1 MKKQKKIKAEKKT
14 AVKEITEMAGFLTLL
29 CAGQKIVLPNDDT
42 KSLRNGTGK
51 IFDSYRPYNEEMK
64 PIKII
69 GFNNCV
75 HQNRDKIFSSFGSKF
90 TFKNL
95 KMSLYTKKKEKGG
108 TYRVIEF
115 IGKVPDGIKE

>member
-1 MKKQKKIKAEKKT
+1 MKKQKKIKA
-14 AVKEITEMAGFLTLL
+14 VKEISEMAGFLTLL

-42 KSLRNGTGK
+42 KSLRSGTGK
-51 IFDSYRPYNEEMK
+51 IFDAYRPYNDENK
-64 PIKII
+64 PIKVI

-75 HQNRDKIFSSFGSKF
+75 HQNRDKVFFSFGDKF